1 MCYLT
6 HTEEYLR
13 AGENIAGKVSPGR
26 WERATWEW
34 LAGVSLPPTKIS
46 VSPLNRMYYA
56 ALRNDHPF
64 RGITRIIFHARVISP
79 VIIAALRSL
88 LKVGKYLKIDRCD

>member
-6 HTEEYLR
+6 HAEEYLR

-26 WERATWEW
+26 WERATREW

-64 RGITRIIFHARVISP
+64 
-79 VIIAALRSL
+79 LE
-88 LKVGKYLKIDRCD
+88 K